1 FGGGVGENAPAVR
14 ERILAGMEWAGIA
27 LDAERNA
34 AAAGTEAR
42 ITGPNSHA
50 QAWVIPVDEAAILA
64 QAAAAV
70 TAITR
75 IC

>member
-1 FGGGVGENAPAVR
+1 
-14 ERILAGMEWAGIA
+14 MEWAGIA

-42 ITGPNSHA
+42 ITGPNSHT

-70 TAITR
+70 VATSR
-75 IC
+75 HVKEDRP